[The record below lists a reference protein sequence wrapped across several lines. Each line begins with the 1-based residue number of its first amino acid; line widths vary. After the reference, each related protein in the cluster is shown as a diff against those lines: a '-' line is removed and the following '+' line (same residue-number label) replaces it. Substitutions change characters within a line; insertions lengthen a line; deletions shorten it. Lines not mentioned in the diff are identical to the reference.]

1 MQVATVFSLS
11 IIFELAGVSASAASW
26 DSPVNVSETQ
36 LGSNA
41 STDMKAVS
49 GHLVNNYTLSN
60 APVYR
65 EGYPLYQYF
74 IAFPKNKAAR
84 ISYEEEKLLNA
95 GGALCLGEATEKK
108 TLQQGIDA
116 NLINFIYT
124 SRVDGG
130 FLMTSPAKIG
140 GKFDIQDNK
149 TKIFQL
155 TVLARY
161 DMPIVEGT
169 SCNQVQMTVHGIMV
183 SMNQTNPNATS
194 QPSTRGNPMIEPT
207 KSTQSITNE
216 MIAALK
222 SQASKL
228 LSPQAAVVLFA
239 FINTGLV

>member
-11 IIFELAGVSASAASW
+11 IIFELAGVSASAVSW

-65 EGYPLYQYF
+65 EGYPLYRYY

-95 GGALCLGEATEKK
+95 GGDLCLGEESEKK
-108 TLQQGIDA
+108 TLQQGIDR
-116 NLINFIYT
+116 NLNTFFV
-124 SRVDGG
+124 SGVLDGG
-130 FLMTSPAKIG
+130 FSMTSTEID
-140 GKFDIQDNK
+140 GKFDLQGNK
-149 TKIFQL
+149 TFEF
-155 TVLARY
+155 TVLAKY
-161 DMPIVEGT
+161 DTPIVAGT
-169 SCNQVQMTVHGIMV
+169 YCNQVQMTVHGIMV

-194 QPSTRGNPMIEPT
+194 QPTTRGNPMIEPT
-207 KSTQSITNE
+207 KSTQSITTE
-216 MIAALK
+216 TIAAP

-228 LSPQAAVVLFA
+228 LSLQAAVVLFP